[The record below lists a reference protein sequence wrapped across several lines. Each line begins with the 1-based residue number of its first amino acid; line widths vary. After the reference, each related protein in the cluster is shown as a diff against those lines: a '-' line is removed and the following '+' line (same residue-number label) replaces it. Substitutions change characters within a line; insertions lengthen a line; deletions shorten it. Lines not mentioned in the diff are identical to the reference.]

1 MFQVQERIEN
11 MGLSTRGQG
20 MPHASPCP
28 SMDSELAADNIS
40 MDVEDDARSGP
51 VAGGII
57 IDDDTPCVLHP
68 TQPSS
73 PL

>member
-1 MFQVQERIEN
+1 
-11 MGLSTRGQG
+11 